1 MQRFLLKA
9 YKWAHKELHEVS
21 SPLQETEEE
30 RTEEEE
36 EWNCPSMPFPWN
48 IWESPENSLSEAV
61 LRMCAP
67 LSQQPPSSLSP
78 YPTPTWAILEGTPC
92 DLARRGHG
100 EWAITEKENFLFP
113 IRSITR
119 AWTQPHGAKPGETGN
134 DRSRRD
140 QGSTLKQ
147 YHHQEGCNGER
158 SCPLGKLPSLFLP
171 SKRKAGRCKRFFF
184 LFLFF
189 IFFLNP
195 AWATNSEPKPSN
207 LARPKYA
214 HEGYTH
220 YSINT

>member
-1 MQRFLLKA
+1 MRSLPPFRKLK
-9 YKWAHKELHEVS
+9 
-21 SPLQETEEE
+21 EE

-78 YPTPTWAILEGTPC
+78 YPTPTWAILEDTPC
-92 DLARRGHG
+92 GLARRGHG

-113 IRSITR
+113 IRSLTR
-119 AWTQPHGAKPGETGN
+119 AWTQPHGAKAGETGN

-140 QGSTLKQ
+140 QGSALKQ

-171 SKRKAGRCKRFFF
+171 SKRMAGGCKRFFF

-189 IFFLNP
+189 IFYFFKSSLGN
-195 AWATNSEPKPSN
+195 
-207 LARPKYA
+207 
-214 HEGYTH
+214 
-220 YSINT
+220 